1 MGISIFKNIT
11 SQQSKDF
18 WEQHIASSNGVSVN
32 EANNG
37 LIDYAKDI
45 GTYNFDSAFFIVPLL
60 RSKIHE
66 AKSSHN
72 ISGEK
77 KEEIIDLIYNSD
89 LGDYYKKSLIDDLE
103 SPINLDAVID
113 EAKAN
118 SYYTKAYFSSLLTA
132 SSDEK
137 DHLMELRSQI
147 SLSDTELQKIAFDMI
162 TTMQNNQVVE
172 INNED

>member
-18 WEQHIASSNGVSVN
+18 WEQHIASSDGVSVN
-32 EANNG
+32 ETNNG

-45 GTYNFDSAFFIVPLL
+45 DTYNFDSAFFIIPLL

-66 AKSSHN
+66 AKSSHH
-72 ISGEK
+72 ISSEQ
-77 KEEIIDLIYNSD
+77 KEEIVDLIYNSD
-89 LGDYYKKSLIDDLE
+89 LGDYYKKSLIDHLE

-118 SYYTKAYFSSLLTA
+118 SYYTKAYFSSLLTS

-137 DHLMELRSQI
+137 DHLLELRSQI

-162 TTMQNNQVVE
+162 TLMHNNHGVQLT
-172 INNED
+172 NED